1 MPEYAE
7 QGKPMQSPH
16 KPQDHDPQHWHQP
29 KTTWTDEPQLQLS
42 TIRQVSATEP
52 APTITIRILSIN
64 GSCDTLALP
73 DSGADISAAGPKL
86 LKLLSEHPLNLLPS
100 EVNPRTADGHTM
112 QPMGR
117 LPVTFH
123 LQGRQHKED
132 VHIYPDVP
140 AVIMSWKAAKSL
152 SILPS
157 HYPQPM
163 PIRTISVTHT
173 SEVKMINATTSS
185 SEERTVVSKY
195 PTVFDGQIRTVQGE
209 EFRICL
215 AANAKPFCVHTP
227 RTIPFAYRDKLKAEL
242 DLLESQK
249 VIAPVTEATTWC
261 APIVVT
267 PKKHSDS
274 IRMCVDLSHLNR
286 FVIRE
291 QYQSPTQ

>member
-1 MPEYAE
+1 
-7 QGKPMQSPH
+7 
-16 KPQDHDPQHWHQP
+16 
-29 KTTWTDEPQLQLS
+29 
-42 TIRQVSATEP
+42 
-52 APTITIRILSIN
+52 
-64 GSCDTLALP
+64 
-73 DSGADISAAGPKL
+73 
-86 LKLLSEHPLNLLPS
+86 
-100 EVNPRTADGHTM
+100 M

-132 VHIYPDVP
+132 VHIYPDVQG
-140 AVIMSWKAAKSL
+140 VIMSWKAAKSL

-163 PIRTISVTHT
+163 PIRTIPVTHT

-227 RTIPFAYRDKLKAEL
+227 
-242 DLLESQK
+242 
-249 VIAPVTEATTWC
+249 
-261 APIVVT
+261 
-267 PKKHSDS
+267 
-274 IRMCVDLSHLNR
+274 
-286 FVIRE
+286 
-291 QYQSPTQ
+291 